1 MKASAF
7 IGLRYARSRGSRFLS
22 FMTWV
27 SLLGLSLGV
36 VALIVVVSVMN
47 GFDSELKRR
56 ILGVVPH
63 VLVQGVNIEE
73 LQQTPGVEAVARFA
87 SLSGL
92 LVKGSDSQL
101 VQLHG
106 IEPDREAEMSILPE
120 HMVYGAIS
128 SLKDGGIV
136 LGQPLAYRLG
146 LRPGDGMNILL
157 PVLSEQQTVRTHVL
171 NVNLIGTFELNSELD
186 YGLGL
191 LDLETLSPAL
201 STRDLGYRL
210 RLDDIF
216 KAPATSE
223 HFAAIPGVVVSD
235 WSAQYGDFFRTVKM
249 EKVMM
254 FLLLTVIVGIA
265 GFSIVSSL
273 SMLVKEK
280 QFDIAV
286 LRTCGLSSRGITMI
300 FIIQGGVV
308 GLLGV
313 LLGVTLGLPLAH
325 HITVVVSSLESLFGG
340 RILAGTY
347 FDSIPSDVRYLD
359 VLIIVL
365 VSLVISLVATIYP
378 AIKAAGVRPAE
389 VLRYE

>member
-1 MKASAF
+1 
-7 IGLRYARSRGSRFLS
+7 LS

>member
-1 MKASAF
+1 MKASVF
-7 IGLRYARSRGSRFLS
+7 VGLRYARSRGSRFLS

-36 VALIVVVSVMN
+36 IALIVVVSVMN

-63 VLVQGVNIEE
+63 VQVQGVNIDE
-73 LQQTPGVEAVARFA
+73 LQRTPGVEAVARFA

-128 SLKDGGIV
+128 LLKDGGIV

-146 LRPGDGMNILL
+146 LRPGDGVTILL

-191 LDLETLSPAL
+191 LDLKTLSPAL
-201 STRDLGYRL
+201 GTRELGYRL

-223 HFAAIPGVVVSD
+223 HFAAMPGVVVSD

>member
-1 MKASAF
+1 
-7 IGLRYARSRGSRFLS
+7 
-22 FMTWV
+22 MTWV

-36 VALIVVVSVMN
+36 IALIVVVSVMN

-63 VLVQGVNIEE
+63 VQVQGVNIDE
-73 LQQTPGVEAVARFA
+73 LQRTPGVEAVARFA

-128 SLKDGGIV
+128 LLKDGGIV

-146 LRPGDGMNILL
+146 LRPGDGVTILL

-191 LDLETLSPAL
+191 LDLKTLSPAL
-201 STRDLGYRL
+201 GTRELGYRL

-223 HFAAIPGVVVSD
+223 HFAAMPGVVVSD

>member
-1 MKASAF
+1 
-7 IGLRYARSRGSRFLS
+7 LS

-36 VALIVVVSVMN
+36 IALIVVVSVMN

-146 LRPGDGMNILL
+146 LRPGDGVTILL

-223 HFAAIPGVVVSD
+223 HFAAMPGVVVSD

-325 HITVVVSSLESLFGG
+325 HITVVVSLLESLFGG

>member
-7 IGLRYARSRGSRFLS
+7 LGLRYARSRGSRFLS

-36 VALIVVVSVMN
+36 IALIVVVSVMN

-63 VLVQGVNIEE
+63 VIVQGVNIEE
-73 LQQTPGVEAVARFA
+73 LQRTPGVEAVARFA
-87 SLSGL
+87 SVSGL

-128 SLKDGGIV
+128 SLEDGGIV

-146 LRPGDGMNILL
+146 LRPGDGVTILL

-171 NVNLIGTFELNSELD
+171 NVNLVGTFELNSELD

-191 LDLETLSPAL
+191 LDLKTLSPAL
-201 STRDLGYRL
+201 GTGEPGYRL

-216 KAPATSE
+216 KAPATSKY
-223 HFAAIPGVVVSD
+223 FATMPGVVVSD

-265 GFSIVSSL
+265 GFSIISSL

-280 QFDIAV
+280 KFDIAV

-313 LLGVTLGLPLAH
+313 LLGVMLGLPLAH

>member
-1 MKASAF
+1 
-7 IGLRYARSRGSRFLS
+7 
-22 FMTWV
+22 MTWV

-36 VALIVVVSVMN
+36 IALIVVVSVMN

-63 VLVQGVNIEE
+63 VLVRGVSIDE
-73 LQQTPGVEAVARFA
+73 LQRTPGVKAVARFA

-101 VQLHG
+101 IALHG
-106 IEPDREAEMSILPE
+106 IDPDREGAMSIIPE

-146 LRPGDGMNILL
+146 LRPGDGVTVLL
-157 PVLSEQQTVRTHVL
+157 PVLSEVQTVRTHVL
-171 NVNLIGTFELNSELD
+171 NVNLMGTFELNSELD

-191 LDLETLSPAL
+191 VDLTTLSSAL
-201 STRDLGYRL
+201 GPNDVGYRL
-210 RLDDIF
+210 RLEDIF
-216 KAPATSE
+216 MAPAVSAG
-223 HFAAIPGVVVSD
+223 FAAMPGVVVSD
-235 WSAQYGDFFRTVKM
+235 WSAHYGDFFRTVKM

-254 FLLLTVIVGIA
+254 FLLLMVIVGIA
-265 GFSIVSSL
+265 AFSIVSSL

-313 LLGVTLGLPLAH
+313 LLGIGLGLPLAH
-325 HITVVVSSLESLFGG
+325 HITEVVSSLESLFGA

-347 FDSIPSDVRYLD
+347 FDSIPSDVRYFD
-359 VLIIVL
+359 VFIIVL
-365 VSLVISLVATIYP
+365 VSLAISLLATIYP

>member
-1 MKASAF
+1 MKAAAF
-7 IGLRYARSRGSRFLS
+7 VGLRYARSRGSRFLS

-36 VALIVVVSVMN
+36 IALIVVVSVMN

-56 ILGVVPH
+56 ILGAVPH
-63 VLVQGVNIEE
+63 VVVQGVNIEA
-73 LQQTPGVEAVARFA
+73 LKRTPGVEAVARFA

-92 LVKGSDSQL
+92 LVKGSDSELMQF
-101 VQLHG
+101 HG
-106 IEPDREAEMSILPE
+106 IEPDREPEMSILPE
-120 HMVYGAIS
+120 YMVYGAMS

-146 LRPGDGMNILL
+146 LHPGDGVTILL
-157 PVLSEQQTVRTHVL
+157 PVLSERQTVRTHVL
-171 NVNLIGTFELNSELD
+171 HVNLVGTFELNSELD

-191 LDLETLSPAL
+191 LDLKTLGPAL
-201 STRDLGYRL
+201 GTGDAGYRL

-216 KAPATSE
+216 EAPATSK
-223 HFAAIPGVVVSD
+223 HFAAMPGVVASD

-280 QFDIAV
+280 KFDIAV
-286 LRTCGLSSRGITMI
+286 LRTCGLSSRGITLI

-313 LLGVTLGLPLAH
+313 LLGVALGLPLAH
-325 HITVVVSSLESLFGG
+325 HITVVVSALESLFGG

-365 VSLVISLVATIYP
+365 ISLVISIVATIYP
-378 AIKAAGVRPAE
+378 AVKAAGVRPAD

>member
-1 MKASAF
+1 M
-7 IGLRYARSRGSRFLS
+7 S

-36 VALIVVVSVMN
+36 IALIVVVSVMN

-146 LRPGDGMNILL
+146 LRPGDGVTILL

-223 HFAAIPGVVVSD
+223 HFAAMPGVVVSD

-325 HITVVVSSLESLFGG
+325 HITVVVSLLESLFGG

>member
-36 VALIVVVSVMN
+36 IALIVVVSVMN

-146 LRPGDGMNILL
+146 LRPGDGVTILL

-223 HFAAIPGVVVSD
+223 HFAAMPGVVVSD

-325 HITVVVSSLESLFGG
+325 HITVVVSLLESLFGG